1 MSLHVQIEDTQGGQ
15 SGWLFG
21 RGGEDMS
28 TYSLGCTVAE
38 LIIVSY
44 GQGGVLWLELHQVFC
59 PLIHRLKNR
68 THPVSH
74 QLLGL

>member
-1 MSLHVQIEDTQGGQ
+1 
-15 SGWLFG
+15 
-21 RGGEDMS
+21 MS